1 MKENGEELGK
11 TGQVDFCGDLILS
24 EGDRGKLGKLV
35 EDSGKVYRES
45 LNPSKLS
52 WEYCICFSIPVS
64 QSFAEKSPWEAWSW
78 CKCGVCWI

>member
-35 EDSGKVYRES
+35 EDSWTDK
-45 LNPSKLS
+45 
-52 WEYCICFSIPVS
+52 
-64 QSFAEKSPWEAWSW
+64 
-78 CKCGVCWI
+78 GVW